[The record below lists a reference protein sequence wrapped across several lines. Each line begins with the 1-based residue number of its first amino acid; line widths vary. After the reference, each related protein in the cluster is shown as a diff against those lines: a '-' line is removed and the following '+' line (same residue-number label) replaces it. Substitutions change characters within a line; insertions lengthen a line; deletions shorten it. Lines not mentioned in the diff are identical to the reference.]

1 MIKAP
6 RARWKLILAIVLP
19 LAAVAVIGWQVVAR
33 VRAGRDPA
41 AGNPGNNAGQS
52 RSAAVAVEV
61 APVERTDVRRTE
73 EFIGSLASPSRI
85 TVGAKV
91 GGRLERFLVRV
102 GDRVERGALVAEID
116 PEEYRQQAEQAE
128 AELEVTRAGLDGAR
142 IALEAAQRD
151 LDRVKVLRQEQIAAE
166 AELDQADT
174 QRRKAESQLAIAEAQ
189 LHQKKVALEAA
200 NLRLEQSRVRVTW
213 PQGGGLRVVAE
224 RFAEPG
230 SLVQAGNPLL
240 SVLQIDPLEAV
251 IRIVEQTYTVLRPG
265 QEAMVSAD
273 VYPGRV
279 FKGRVITLAPFL
291 EESTRQA
298 EARVEVSNPDG
309 LLKPGMVVRVA
320 IEFGRKAGVL
330 SVPAAAVTEYRG
342 EKGVFELE
350 SGSRTVRFVALKLG
364 IQDGQRVEVLEPQL
378 SGPVVVLG
386 QHLLSDGAAV
396 IPSEQK

>member
-1 MIKAP
+1 M
-6 RARWKLILAIVLP
+6 ILAVVLP
-19 LAAVAVIGWQVVAR
+19 AAAAALIGWQVVAR
-33 VRAGRDPA
+33 VQAGRGPA
-41 AGNPGNNAGQS
+41 GGNPGNNSAQA
-52 RSAAVAVEV
+52 RAAAVAVEL
-61 APVERTDVRRTE
+61 APVAKADVRRTE

-85 TVGAKV
+85 AVGAKV

-128 AELEVTRAGLDGAR
+128 AELEVARAGLDGAR

-151 LDRVKVLRQEQIAAE
+151 LERVKVLRREQVAAE

-174 QRRKAESQLAIAEAQ
+174 QRRKADSQLAIAEAQ
-189 LHQKKVALEAA
+189 LRQKKVALEAA
-200 NLRLEQSRVRVTW
+200 NLRLEQSRVRVAW
-213 PQGGGLRVVAE
+213 PPGGGLRVVGE

-230 SLVQAGNPLL
+230 SLIKAGDPLL

-251 IRIVEQTYTVLRPG
+251 IRIVEQTYTSLRPG
-265 QEAMVSAD
+265 QEALVSAD
-273 VYPGRV
+273 AYPGKL
-279 FKGRVITLAPFL
+279 FKGSLTTLAPFL

-320 IEFGRKAGVL
+320 IELGRKAGAL
-330 SVPAAAVTEYRG
+330 TVPAEAVTEYRG

-350 SGSRTVRFVALKLG
+350 SGSRTVRFIALKLG
-364 IQDGQRVEVLEPQL
+364 IQDGKRVEVLEPAL
-378 SGPVVVLG
+378 AGPVVVLG
-386 QHLLSDGAAV
+386 QHLLSDGAEV
-396 IPSEQK
+396 ITPQQQK